1 MQVHELSVAREII
14 RIVES
19 EMARLNLR
27 KIETVNVRVGA
38 LSGIH
43 PEALSFG
50 YEASVIDTPLD
61 GSRLVIETVAV
72 KGRCRACAREF
83 EVEEFVF
90 LCPHCHATDLEV
102 IAGEELDIDHIVGE

>member
-1 MQVHELSVAREII
+1 VAREII
-14 RIVES
+14 GIVEG
-19 EMARLNLR
+19 EMTRLNLR
-27 KIETVNVRVGA
+27 KVETVNLRLGA

-50 YEASVIDTPLD
+50 YEASVVDTLLE

-72 KGRCRACAREF
+72 RGRCRNCAKEF
-83 EVEEFVF
+83 EVEEFIF

-102 IAGEELDIDHIVGE
+102 MAGEDLEIDHLVGE